1 MLVSCHLVLHVTTCG
16 EYVREF
22 ASQVLNK
29 CSTSLHVYIVLYIV
43 NNSSQVYT

>member
-29 CSTSLHVYIVLYIV
+29 CSSLHVYIVLYIV